1 MKRALVLFMLLCAG
15 AANAQMYKWKDAR
28 GVTHYSDTPPP
39 PGAAAATRP
48 VELKSFTTGGAVE
61 LPPELAA
68 AVRDRP
74 VTLYT
79 TGQCAACDQARG
91 MLQARGIPYSEKT
104 VSSVDD
110 HAALKRAGSSG
121 QLPLLLIGR
130 MRQIGFEQA
139 TWDALLSDAGYP
151 EQRMLPANYSYPA
164 PSPAAPASQPS
175 ETDRSR
181 AAAKAAEEQAQREQ
195 RLPPVNAPPDF
206 QF

>member
-39 PGAAAATRP
+39 ASGAASRP
-48 VELKSFTTGGAVE
+48 VELKSFNSGGAFE
-61 LPPELAA
+61 LPAELAA

-79 TGQCAACDQARG
+79 TGQCAACDQARS

-175 ETDRSR
+175 EADRSR
-181 AAAKAAEEQAQREQ
+181 AAAKAAEEQAKQH
-195 RLPPVNAPPDF
+195 LPPVNASPDF

>member
-1 MKRALVLFMLLCAG
+1 
-15 AANAQMYKWKDAR
+15 
-28 GVTHYSDTPPP
+28 
-39 PGAAAATRP
+39 
-48 VELKSFTTGGAVE
+48 
-61 LPPELAA
+61 
-68 AVRDRP
+68 
-74 VTLYT
+74 
-79 TGQCAACDQARG
+79 